1 MAQLNDKVERY
12 EKCELPTELVR
23 SNFDVALIENTAES
37 VALFAGDMLIEGF
50 AEKDSLYEIC
60 NFVTKKLATKM
71 GGHWL
76 CTIWPFD
83 LEVGLGIND
92 FSSYLALD
100 FKSNGIDYRVIVA
113 KTSLDAPNFFSRN

>member
-1 MAQLNDKVERY
+1 MLSDRIERY
-12 EKCELPTELVR
+12 EKCELPQELTR
-23 SNFDVALIENTAES
+23 SNFDIALIENTAES
-37 VALFAGDMLIEGF
+37 VALFAGDMLITGF
-50 AEKDSLYEIC
+50 AQKDSLYEIC
-60 NFVTKKLATKM
+60 NFVTKKLATKE

-100 FKSNGIDYRVIVA
+100 FKSNEIDYRVIIA
-113 KTSLDAPNFFSRN
+113 KTSTDSSHFMTRN